1 MFLKGLKHGSFF
13 SCFKEK
19 DLKLITA
26 GCADKSFTKG
36 AVILYQGE
44 ASSALYFIVE
54 GKVKVSL
61 TNEEGREVVLDTL
74 DHGDFFGEMSC
85 LDSQYC
91 SAMVSAL
98 TDVRILYL
106 EKKVFLATI
115 SENPDMMISLLSEMS
130 GRLRKANRMI
140 GTLAFLDVAGRI
152 SRMLIDLAGEKGERL
167 KDGSVMVAAPTHQEI
182 ASQIGSSREAV
193 TKALKSLAENRL
205 ILHDGKHI
213 ILPTQH
219 LLQ

>member
-1 MFLKGLKHGSFF
+1 MFLEGAKHGSFF

-19 DLKLITA
+19 DLKVIKA
-26 GCADKSFTKG
+26 GCREKAAAKG

-44 ASSALYFIVE
+44 ESSALYFIVE

-61 TNEEGREVVLDTL
+61 TNEEGKEVILDTL
-74 DHGDFFGEMSC
+74 EQGDFFGEMSC

-106 EKKVFLATI
+106 EKKAFLTII
-115 SENPDMMISLLSEMS
+115 SENPDMMVSLLSEMS
-130 GRLRKANRMI
+130 GRLRRANRMI

-152 SRMLIDLAGEKGERL
+152 SRMLIELAREKGEPL
-167 KDGSVMVAAPTHQEI
+167 GDGSVIIVPPTHQEM

-193 TKALKSLAENRL
+193 TKALKSLSDNRL
-205 ILHDGKHI
+205 IIHNGKQI
-213 ILPTQH
+213 ILPPQH
-219 LLQ
+219 MS

>member
-1 MFLKGLKHGSFF
+1 MFLKSLKHGSFF

-19 DLKLITA
+19 DLKIMAA
-26 GCADKSFTKG
+26 GCTEKSFAKG

-61 TNEEGREVVLDTL
+61 TNEEGKEVILDTL
-74 DHGDFFGEMSC
+74 DQGDFFGEMSC

-152 SRMLIDLAGEKGERL
+152 SRMLIELAREKGEPL
-167 KDGSVMVAAPTHQEI
+167 KDGSVMIVPPTHQEM

-205 ILHDGKHI
+205 IIHSGRQI
-213 ILPTQH
+213 ILPPQH
-219 LLQ
+219 LS

>member
-1 MFLKGLKHGSFF
+1 MFLKGVKHGSFF

-19 DLKLITA
+19 DLKIITA
-26 GCADKSFTKG
+26 GCTEKSVAKG

-44 ASSALYFIVE
+44 ASSTLYFIVE

-61 TNEEGREVVLDTL
+61 TNEEGKEVILDTL

-106 EKKVFLATI
+106 GKEAFLAVI

-130 GRLRKANRMI
+130 GRLRRANRMI

-152 SRMLIDLAGEKGERL
+152 SRMLIELAREKGKPL
-167 KDGSVMVAAPTHQEI
+167 DDGSVMIVPPTHQEM

-193 TKALKSLAENRL
+193 TKALKSLTENRL
-205 ILHDGKHI
+205 IIHDGKQI
-213 ILPTQH
+213 IFPAQH
-219 LLQ
+219 LL

>member
-1 MFLKGLKHGSFF
+1 MLEHGSFF

-19 DLKLITA
+19 DLKVITA
-26 GCADKSFTKG
+26 GCAEKSVVKG

-44 ASSALYFIVE
+44 ESSTLYFIVD

-61 TNEEGREVVLDTL
+61 TNEEGKEVILDIL
-74 DHGDFFGEMSC
+74 GQGDFFGEMSC

-106 EKKVFLATI
+106 EKEAFLAMI
-115 SENPDMMISLLSEMS
+115 ASNPEMMISLLSEMS
-130 GRLRKANRMI
+130 GRLRRANRMI
-140 GTLAFLDVAGRI
+140 ETLAFLDVAGRI
-152 SRMLIDLAGEKGERL
+152 SRMLIELAREKGEL
-167 KDGSVMVAAPTHQEI
+167 LEDGSVMIVPPTHQEM

-193 TKALKSLAENRL
+193 TKALKSLTENRL
-205 ILHDGKHI
+205 IIHNGKQI
-213 ILPTQH
+213 ILPPQYPA
-219 LLQ
+219 